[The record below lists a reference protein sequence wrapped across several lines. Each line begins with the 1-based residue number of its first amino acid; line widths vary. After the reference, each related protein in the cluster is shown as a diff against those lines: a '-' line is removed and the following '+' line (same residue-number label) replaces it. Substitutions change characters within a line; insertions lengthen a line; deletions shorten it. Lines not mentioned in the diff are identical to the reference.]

1 MSNQATSFTRGTDL
15 SETDAVKEAKTKEQ
29 FNGHARGTGRGPN
42 PIYDAGYKLGGEPT
56 NQNDPNAQKP
66 NGPRKPYPTKSAAA
80 QKQPKASRDLTPKGM
95 RTTVKTQSFEA
106 FKDQEA
112 KKNDKLSGLFKK
124 IDQQKAHVNAD
135 KPKSTLKS
143 VANRSFTR

>member
-1 MSNQATSFTRGTDL
+1 MSDQATSFTRGTDL

-29 FNGHARGTGRGPN
+29 FNGHARGTGRGPS

-56 NQNDPNAQKP
+56 NQNDPKAQKP
-66 NGPRKPYPTKSAAA
+66 SGPRKPYPIKSAAT
-80 QKQPKASRDLTPKGM
+80 QKQPKASQELTPKGM

-112 KKNDKLSGLFKK
+112 KKNEMLIPLIQAAQDPVFC
-124 IDQQKAHVNAD
+124 
-135 KPKSTLKS
+135 
-143 VANRSFTR
+143 